1 MRIRDLKIS
10 TRLFGLTLFL
20 LLVTL
25 ACSATGW
32 IALQQSQ
39 ARLHHLTSALL
50 QVAEATDR
58 ARLAQVK
65 FKTQIQEWKNLL
77 IRSESMERM
86 DELQVA
92 FKAQGEQT
100 RRTLAELQP
109 LLEQLK
115 MPTPLVAQT
124 QVALLELER
133 AYLASL
139 TDYMVGDP
147 DSVQIVDAVVAGRDR
162 APAQMID
169 DIVDFV
175 KSEATRITGE
185 QVAQA
190 DRANRIANA
199 WMMGVACSGILI
211 GILLTLWVVRGIV
224 RPLRRAVGLA
234 HTVAA
239 GDLTSR
245 VQADSR
251 DETGQ
256 LIEALGMMSQNLA
269 GIVSNVRSASE
280 AIRTGTREIAA
291 GNLDL
296 SSRTEEQA
304 ASIEE
309 TAASMEELAS
319 TVQHNLANV
328 QAAADLAAD
337 TSRLASR
344 GGEMAADVEQTMD
357 LISESSRSISEIIG
371 VIDSIAFQTNIL
383 ALNAAVEA
391 ARAGEQGRG
400 FAVVATEVRNL
411 AQRSSNAA
419 KDIRALIQATVQRIG
434 QGNELVASTGV
445 TIGEIV
451 RDIGRVGGVMEE
463 IRNATGEQSAGI
475 SQVNDAVS
483 QMDAV
488 TQQNAALVEQAA
500 AAAAS
505 LEQQAQAMVELV
517 GAFRLGGEGDAG
529 RMASGSPGQ
538 KPAGLPMPAL
548 AG

>member
-20 LLVTL
+20 FLVTL

-50 QVAEATDR
+50 QVAEATDK
-58 ARLAQVK
+58 ARMAQVQ

-92 FKAQGEQT
+92 FKVQGVQT
-100 RRTLAELQP
+100 RSTLTELQG

-115 MPTPLVAQT
+115 MPTPLVAQA
-124 QVALLELER
+124 QVALVELER
-133 AYLASL
+133 DYLDAFG
-139 TDYMVGDP
+139 DYMVGDP
-147 DSVQIVDAVVAGRDR
+147 DSVQIVDAMVAGRDR
-162 APAQMID
+162 APTQMID
-169 DIVDFV
+169 DIVTFV
-175 KSEATRITGE
+175 TSEATRITSE
-185 QVAQA
+185 RVAQA
-190 DRANRIANA
+190 DQENRITDI
-199 WMMGVACSGILI
+199 WMIGVVCSGILI
-211 GILLTLWVVRGIV
+211 GILLTLWIVRGIV
-224 RPLRRAVGLA
+224 RPLQRAVGLA

-245 VQADSR
+245 VQTDSR

-269 GIVSNVRSASE
+269 GIVRNVRSASE
-280 AIRTGTREIAA
+280 AIQTGTREIAA

-309 TAASMEELAS
+309 TAASMEELTS

-328 QAAADLAAD
+328 QAAANLAAD

-344 GGEMAADVEQTMD
+344 GGEMAADVEQTMG
-357 LISESSRSISEIIG
+357 LISESSRSINEIIG

-419 KDIRALIQATVQRIG
+419 RDIKALIQTTVQRIG

-505 LEQQAQAMVELV
+505 LEQQAQALVELV

-529 RMASGSPGQ
+529 RVALGSPSHR
-538 KPAGLPMPAL
+538 PAPVL
-548 AG
+548 

>member
-32 IALQQSQ
+32 VALQQSQ

-58 ARLAQVK
+58 ARLAQVQ

-86 DELQVA
+86 EELQVA
-92 FKAQGEQT
+92 FKAQGVQT
-100 RRTLAELQP
+100 RGTLAELQG
-109 LLEQLK
+109 LLEKLK

-124 QVALLELER
+124 QVALLELEQG
-133 AYLASL
+133 YLASL

-147 DSVQIVDAVVAGRDR
+147 DSVQIVDAVVAGQDR

-169 DIVDFV
+169 DIVSFV
-175 KSEATRITGE
+175 TSEATRITSE
-185 QVAQA
+185 RVAQA
-190 DRANRIANA
+190 DQENLVTDI
-199 WMMGVACSGILI
+199 WMMGVVCSGILI
-211 GILLTLWVVRGIV
+211 GILLTLWIVRGIV
-224 RPLRRAVGLA
+224 RPLQRAVGLA

-269 GIVSNVRSASE
+269 GIVRNVRSASE
-280 AIRTGTREIAA
+280 AIQTGTREIAA

-309 TAASMEELAS
+309 TAASMEELTS

-328 QAAADLAAD
+328 QAAASLATD

-344 GGEMAADVEQTMD
+344 GGEMAADVEQTMG
-357 LISESSRSISEIIG
+357 LISESSRSINEIIG

-419 KDIRALIQATVQRIG
+419 KDIKALIQTTVQRIG

-505 LEQQAQAMVELV
+505 LEQQAQALVELV
-517 GAFRLGGEGDAG
+517 GAFRLGGDGDAG
-529 RMASGSPGQ
+529 R
-538 KPAGLPMPAL
+538 L
-548 AG
+548 A